1 MRLSLLALAIS
12 AGMISGI
19 ARGEGTPKLQ
29 FDQTVYDFGKTSQVE
44 RVTGT
49 FTFKNVGDGVLK
61 INKPT
66 TSCGCTVAGVKPDVL
81 EPGEKGE
88 LTFILN
94 LGTAKATL
102 QKSITVT
109 SNDPQTPSIQLT
121 IKAEYTPLYEVTP
134 TMVRIDL
141 RKGETTN
148 TTVAIKRTD
157 GKKIN
162 ITKMD
167 PTKPWIAPNLI
178 PALDHDEQTARISI
192 DLKPEG
198 PLGQFSEALR
208 VFSDDTNKPITTI
221 FVSGR
226 LLGDITLTGPGTLY
240 WSVTDPAALKKEGGE
255 ALNTRRLIASSTV
268 PGKSFELHNPTSSI
282 KEVSVELVPK
292 ENGKTYEIVAKLA
305 EVPKETIRGTITIES
320 NLSSQP
326 KLEVPITVSVLK
338 PLKPL
343 NVPKQ

>member
-1 MRLSLLALAIS
+1 MRLPLLALAIS

-44 RVTGT
+44 KVTGT
-49 FTFKNVGDGVLK
+49 FTFKNAGDGVLK
-61 INKPT
+61 MNKPT
-66 TSCGCTVAGVKPDVL
+66 TSCGCTVAALKSDVL
-81 EPGEKGE
+81 QPGEKGE
-88 LTFILN
+88 LAFTMN
-94 LGTAKATL
+94 LGTTKATL
-102 QKSITVT
+102 QKIITVT

-157 GKKIN
+157 GKNIN

-167 PTKPWIAPNLI
+167 PSKPWIAPKII
-178 PALDHDEQTARISI
+178 PAAPDHNEQIAHISI

-208 VFSDDTNKPITTI
+208 VFAEDTNKPIATI

-226 LLGDITLTGPGTLY
+226 LLGDIALTPSMLY
-240 WSVTDPAALKKEGGE
+240 WNVTDAAALKKEGAE
-255 ALNTRRLIASSTV
+255 ALNTKRLTASSTV
-268 PGKSFELHNPTSSI
+268 PGKSFELHNATSSI
-282 KEVSVELVPK
+282 KEISVELVPK
-292 ENGKTYEIVAKLA
+292 ENGQTYEIVAKLA
-305 EVPKETIRGTITIES
+305 EAPKETIRGTITIES
-320 NLSSQP
+320 NLASQP

-338 PLKPL
+338 PLQPL
-343 NVPKQ
+343 KVPKQ